1 MHDYQERPPSPRLIR
16 ERAVLGRTGIGSGS
30 TLRRLI
36 RAGEFPRPVV
46 VSPGL
51 VAWPE
56 DEVDRWVAERIA
68 ERNRGAVSCRRA
80 AAALKARQAIHLES
94 ENASSAAAKGREG

>member
-36 RAGEFPRPVV
+36 RAGEFPRPVAL
-46 VSPGL
+46 SPGL

-56 DEVDRWVAERIA
+56 DEVDHWVADRIA
-68 ERNRGAVSCRRA
+68 ERDRGAVSCRRA
-80 AAALKARQAIHLES
+80 AAALKARQAEHHES
-94 ENASSAAAKGREG
+94 KPAPRGCEGG

>member
-1 MHDYQERPPSPRLIR
+1 MHESQEFSHTSRLIR

-36 RAGEFPRPVV
+36 RAGEFPRPVA
-46 VSPGL
+46 VSAGL

-80 AAALKARQAIHLES
+80 AAALKARQAKHPES
-94 ENASSAAAKGREG
+94 KEERVR